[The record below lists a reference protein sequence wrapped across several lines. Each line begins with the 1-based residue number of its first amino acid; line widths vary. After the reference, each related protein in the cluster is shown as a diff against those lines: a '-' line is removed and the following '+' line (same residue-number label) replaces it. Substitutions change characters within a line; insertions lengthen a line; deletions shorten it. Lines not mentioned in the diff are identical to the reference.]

1 VIEPYFCHRFKLL
14 FIINLNKMKKGI
26 LLLTTLSTIVLSA
39 QQTQEKKQTSL
50 DSLQKLDEVILK
62 TNVIFGNKYVAK
74 NRTGSAYYIS
84 PKELK
89 RFSFTD
95 VNRAL
100 RTVPGVNVYEEDGF
114 GLRPNISLRGT
125 SPERSAKIT
134 VMEDGILIAP
144 APYSASS
151 AYYFP
156 TIARMQAVEVLKGSS
171 QVQFGPF
178 TTGGAINMISNQI
191 PESFGGNVR
200 ASYGSFNS
208 SQLHALLG
216 DNQGNFGYS
225 VEFLNYGSD
234 GFKDLFRG
242 QDTGFDKNDFVG
254 KFSVDIFP
262 HLKAKQT
269 LELKL
274 QYSDEES
281 NETYLGLS
289 DADFAANPFSRY
301 AGSANDL
308 MKAIHRQVV
317 LTHTV
322 DFSKN
327 FRITTNL
334 YNNYFRRNWYK
345 ADFITFNGERESIG
359 TVFGDQTAY
368 ADYISLVRGDINSD
382 ADDSINLRANN
393 RVYKSRGVQ
402 TKLDY
407 HWYVGDVF
415 HDIEVGLRYHYDE
428 EDRFQWIDDYAITNG
443 ELSLRTARPAGSNA
457 NRISSARA
465 FAGFATYRLKV
476 NNWTFTPGIRY
487 ENIDLRRENFGTSD
501 SGRTGANLSVRENQ
515 VGVFIPGMG
524 ANYKVN
530 NNVSVFGGIHK
541 GFSPPGNQPD
551 QRPEESIN
559 YELGTRFSICGLRGE
574 LIGFYNDY
582 SNLLGS
588 DLAATGGTGSLD
600 QFNAGE
606 VTINGF
612 EVLLNYD
619 LTNENSKFKLPFTF
633 AYTFTNTEFQN
644 SFGSD
649 DDLWGTVT
657 AGDELPYIS
666 KHQFNIGLSL
676 EHEKYELN
684 LNGRFSGQFRTQAG
698 TGDIPANELVDSNF
712 IIDFSAKYHIL
723 QGLSITGNIINLL
736 DETYAAARVPAG
748 LRPGHPFGVYAG
760 LQYRF

>member
-1 VIEPYFCHRFKLL
+1 MRKSF
-14 FIINLNKMKKGI
+14 
-26 LLLTTLSTIVLSA
+26 LLLTTFFTIILSA
-39 QQTQEKKQTSL
+39 QEKDKKESTSL

-62 TNVIFGNKYVAK
+62 TNVIFGNKYVAQ

-89 RFSFTD
+89 RFNFTD

-100 RTVPGVNVYEEDGF
+100 RAVPGVNVYEEDGF

-191 PESFGGNVR
+191 PESFGGNIR

-208 SQLHALLG
+208 SQLHAILG

-234 GFKDLFRG
+234 GFKDLFNG
-242 QDTGFDKNDFVG
+242 KDTGFDKNDFVG
-254 KFSVDIFP
+254 KFRVDIFP
-262 HLKAKQT
+262 HLKAKQN

-281 NETYLGLS
+281 NETYLGLT
-289 DADFAANPFSRY
+289 DADFAVNPFSRY

-308 MKAIHRQVV
+308 MKNIHRQVV

-322 DFSKN
+322 DFSKD
-327 FRITTNL
+327 FRITTNF

-345 ADFITFNGERESIG
+345 ADFITFNGSRQSIG
-359 TVFGDQTAY
+359 TIFGDQTNY
-368 ADYISLVRGDINSD
+368 ADYISLARGDINSD
-382 ADDSINLRANN
+382 GDDTINVRANN

-402 TKLDY
+402 TKFDY
-407 HWYVGDVF
+407 HWYEGDVF

-428 EDRFQWIDDYAITNG
+428 EDRFQWIDDYSMNNG
-443 ELSLRTARPAGSNA
+443 ELSLQNAGTPGSNA

-465 FAGFATYRLKV
+465 FAAFATYRLKL

-487 ENIDLRRENFGTSD
+487 ENIDLQRENFGTSD
-501 SGRTGANLSVRENQ
+501 PNRSGSSLSTRENQ
-515 VGVFIPGMG
+515 VDVFIPGVG
-524 ANYKVN
+524 ANYKFN
-530 NNVSVFGGIHK
+530 NNMSVFGGVHK

-551 QRPEESIN
+551 QKPEESIN
-559 YELGTRFSICGLRGE
+559 YELGTRFSIGGLRGE

-606 VTINGF
+606 VTINGL
-612 EVLLNYD
+612 ELLLNYD
-619 LTNENSKFKLPFTF
+619 FTKANSTFRLPFTF
-633 AYTFTNTEFQN
+633 AYTYTNTEFQN

-649 DDLWGTVT
+649 EDLWGTVT
-657 AGDELPYIS
+657 SGDELPYIS
-666 KHQFNIGLSL
+666 KHQFNIGFSL
-676 EHEKYELN
+676 EHEKFELN
-684 LNGRFSGQFRTQAG
+684 LNGRFNGQFRTQAG
-698 TGDIPANELVDSNF
+698 TGSIPENELVGSNF
-712 IIDFSAKYHIL
+712 IIDFAGKYHIT

-736 DETYAAARVPAG
+736 DEVYAASRVPAG
-748 LRPGHPFGVYAG
+748 LRPGHPFGAYAG
-760 LQYRF
+760 LQYQF